1 MNLRINCIFVKNNET
16 LMSEFESKR
25 PFQWLIHCS
34 AWGVLFGL
42 PLFFTGREAQSV
54 TLESYLRFVIIPFS
68 FMIVYYVNS
77 LMLIEKFPNTRKEYF
92 DRTGHPM
99 ALDKIEKVC

>member
-1 MNLRINCIFVKNNET
+1 MKNNET

-25 PFQWLIHCS
+25 PFQWLIHCA

-42 PLFFTGREAQSV
+42 PFFFTGREAQSV

-92 DRTGHPM
+92 DKTGHPM
-99 ALDKIEKVC
+99 ALDKIEKMC